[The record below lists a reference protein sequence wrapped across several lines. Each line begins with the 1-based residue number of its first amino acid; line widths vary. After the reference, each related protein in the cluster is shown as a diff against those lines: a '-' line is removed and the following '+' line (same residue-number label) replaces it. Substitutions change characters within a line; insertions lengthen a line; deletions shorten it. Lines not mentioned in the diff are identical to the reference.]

1 MNGRNRADSQ
11 KEYREGTSYLYFL
24 TLDKQLL
31 LGDNRFMAP
40 ETLQNIFTT
49 RADVFSLGM
58 TILSTICDIE
68 LPKNGDLWLK
78 VSLFEPIN
86 KNGCEKIFLVAYRC
100 GIVNLGSRRLT
111 KITIRYAS
119 SNL

>member
-1 MNGRNRADSQ
+1 
-11 KEYREGTSYLYFL
+11 
-24 TLDKQLL
+24 
-31 LGDNRFMAP
+31 MAP

-78 VSLFEPIN
+78 VNFII
-86 KNGCEKIFLVAYRC
+86 KWVGFYQIF
-100 GIVNLGSRRLT
+100 
-111 KITIRYAS
+111 
-119 SNL
+119 

>member
-1 MNGRNRADSQ
+1 
-11 KEYREGTSYLYFL
+11 
-24 TLDKQLL
+24 
-31 LGDNRFMAP
+31 MAP

-78 VSLFEPIN
+78 VISTNQNSFLT
-86 KNGCEKIFLVAYRC
+86 KYLVANRC
-100 GIVNLGSRRLT
+100 GLVNLGNRGFT
-111 KITIRYAS
+111 KTTIRYAS
-119 SNL
+119 SYL

>member
-1 MNGRNRADSQ
+1 
-11 KEYREGTSYLYFL
+11 
-24 TLDKQLL
+24 
-31 LGDNRFMAP
+31 MAP

-86 KNGCEKIFLVAYRC
+86 KNGCEEKIFYSCVPMWDCQPWQQKTYKNYHPIC
-100 GIVNLGSRRLT
+100 
-111 KITIRYAS
+111 KF
-119 SNL
+119 

>member
-1 MNGRNRADSQ
+1 MVEIEQIPRRNIAKVR
-11 KEYREGTSYLYFL
+11 
-24 TLDKQLL
+24 LDIFDVIQIIIF

-78 VSLFEPIN
+78 VI
-86 KNGCEKIFLVAYRC
+86 
-100 GIVNLGSRRLT
+100 
-111 KITIRYAS
+111 S
-119 SNL
+119 SQSK

>member
-1 MNGRNRADSQ
+1 
-11 KEYREGTSYLYFL
+11 
-24 TLDKQLL
+24 
-31 LGDNRFMAP
+31 MAP

-78 VSLFEPIN
+78 VISTN
-86 KNGCEKIFLVAYRC
+86 KNSGNSKI
-100 GIVNLGSRRLT
+100 
-111 KITIRYAS
+111 
-119 SNL
+119 

>member
-11 KEYREGTSYLYFL
+11 KEYREGTFYIFL
-24 TLDKQLL
+24 TLYKYQF

-78 VSLFEPIN
+78 VN
-86 KNGCEKIFLVAYRC
+86 FLV
-100 GIVNLGSRRLT
+100 
-111 KITIRYAS
+111 K
-119 SNL
+119 